1 MFVKS
6 ENPMLNQ
13 NLFYQKPKSVATKTV
28 RKVRVICY
36 DPDLTDSSSD
46 DEMMCRKTER
56 PKKRIIQEI
65 NLPLTPNVR
74 VSNCLNVVAETESSC
89 QDSNNGGKNPEK
101 KRRVLGN
108 AVKKPD
114 GLKYRGVRQRKW
126 GKWAAEIR
134 HPTRGVRIWL
144 GTFNTAEE
152 ASKAYELKKME
163 FEALVVAEKSQ
174 NASCSASQSQN
185 PAVSEDS
192 EGVQS
197 HNSPASVLEVDA
209 TSETQINTGLENN
222 AFTVNAG
229 VTRFTAFDV
238 KASEANERDVMP
250 VMSSIEEEFQC
261 EVGQGLDLQMELGSS
276 LLLNDFGDLFT
287 DFPAIDDLLVGGDF
301 DGLNPTDLP
310 DFDFELGNE
319 ELAWIDEPLNFGPHA
334 AALNFCS

>member
-1 MFVKS
+1 
-6 ENPMLNQ
+6 MLTQ
-13 NLFYQKPKSVATKTV
+13 NLFYQKPKSLAAKTV

-46 DEMMCRKTER
+46 DEMMYPRGMER
-56 PKKRIIQEI
+56 PRKRVIQEI
-65 NLPLTPNVR
+65 NLPLMPT
-74 VSNCLNVVAETESSC
+74 VSVNNHVNVVAETESSC
-89 QDSNNGGKNPEK
+89 QDSNNGGKNTEK
-101 KRRVLGN
+101 KRRVLGD
-108 AVKKPD
+108 AAKKPL
-114 GLKYRGVRQRKW
+114 GLKLRGVRQRKW

-152 ASKAYELKKME
+152 ASDAYELKKME
-163 FEALVVAEKSQ
+163 FDALVAAEKSH
-174 NASCSASQSQN
+174 NASCSASQSQY

-192 EGVQS
+192 EGVLSQ
-197 HNSPASVLEVDA
+197 NSPASVLEIDA
-209 TSETQINTGLENN
+209 TTSNSQANASGENN
-222 AFTVNAG
+222 ALTVVDGNNQ
-229 VTRFTAFDV
+229 FTAFDV
-238 KASEANERDVMP
+238 KDVANESDVKP
-250 VMSSIEEEFQC
+250 VLGSIEEEFQC

-276 LLLNDFGDLFT
+276 FLLNDFGELFN

-319 ELAWIDEPLNFGPHA
+319 ELAWIEEPLSIGQH